1 MYYIIKY
8 DFFDPIIKCSN
19 LRILNKENA
28 LQHVQFSVNYAF
40 I

>member
-1 MYYIIKY
+1 MYYIIKC
-8 DFFDPIIKCSN
+8 DFFDPIIKYSN
-19 LRILNKENA
+19 LRILNKKNA